1 MIRPTDPGHGPR
13 LLGDPPADDFVANF
27 ISQVAETERVT
38 ELKATI
44 NFLRGDADLRPSWIS
59 NWVNAHES
67 PPDWASQD
75 LIARG
80 QQFFKDNSLDITVA
94 LFCASLPYSYAVAQ
108 GVEVLERTSE
118 LARAATIT
126 RRIAETGQMLL
137 DVTGVGA
144 LDVSGR
150 GYRRVREI
158 RLLHAT
164 IRALLLLPPIQ
175 SDSVK
180 AWSIT
185 DFGCP
190 INQEDM
196 LGTLLAFTT
205 AVFQSLRRMG
215 VRVPPEHEAAYLH
228 LWSVIGYY
236 LGIEAAGSIT
246 GIRKSEELA
255 NSLFARL
262 SRSSSAGRHL
272 MCLLMSEMES
282 SMPGGLFRL
291 PRTLVRFLIGERV
304 ADLLGVPPAAWWSAA
319 LKLAAALD
327 RWIGNLPGGPA
338 LLTLPSRLIGRSVI
352 RMWIDLSI
360 LHERTP
366 PQIDRET
373 LRRWRIRTSPDRTTL
388 TFRGRMRRRRRGRRE
403 LRDSSGK
410 HRNDRSNANGS

>member
-1 MIRPTDPGHGPR
+1 MGKGEAMSQVHERESDVPSPTEEDLALFHTALEAQGRPHMIRPTDPGHGPR

-27 ISQVAETERVT
+27 IGQVAETERVT

-44 NFLRGDADLRPSWIS
+44 NFLRGDADRRPAWIS

-80 QQFFKDNSLDITVA
+80 QQFFNDNSLDITVA

-126 RRIAETGQMLL
+126 RRIAETGEMLL

-150 GYRRVREI
+150 GYRKLREI

-164 IRALLLLPPIQ
+164 IRALLLSPPIQ

-215 VRVPPEHEAAYLH
+215 VRVPSEHEAAYLH

-236 LGIEAAGSIT
+236 L
-246 GIRKSEELA
+246 
-255 NSLFARL
+255 
-262 SRSSSAGRHL
+262 
-272 MCLLMSEMES
+272 
-282 SMPGGLFRL
+282 
-291 PRTLVRFLIGERV
+291 
-304 ADLLGVPPAAWWSAA
+304 
-319 LKLAAALD
+319 
-327 RWIGNLPGGPA
+327 
-338 LLTLPSRLIGRSVI
+338 VI
-352 RMWIDLSI
+352 
-360 LHERTP
+360 
-366 PQIDRET
+366 
-373 LRRWRIRTSPDRTTL
+373 
-388 TFRGRMRRRRRGRRE
+388 
-403 LRDSSGK
+403 
-410 HRNDRSNANGS
+410 